1 MAFRRSLLSLALIM
15 LGAAGLFAQQQAAE
29 REMESSIPE
38 LVAFH
43 EVIYPIW
50 HTAYPSKDGKALR
63 GFADQVSTLAQK
75 VYAAELPG
83 ILRDKAEL
91 WKQGVA
97 EFRQAVDGYLA
108 AAKGTDD
115 QALLGAAEALHTKY
129 ERLVRTMAPLTA
141 ELDEFHKLLYIIYH
155 KYLPDKK
162 WAPIKSTAP
171 ELAGLAEPLAG
182 AKLPKR
188 LEARADKYNAAAA
201 ALIQAAKELAAT
213 CQGNDTAAIEA
224 AVLKVHAKYQELE
237 KVFN

>member
-1 MAFRRSLLSLALIM
+1 MAPRKSLLSLALI
-15 LGAAGLFAQQQAAE
+15 LLCAAGLAAQQQAAE
-29 REMESSIPE
+29 RETESSIPE

-43 EVIYPIW
+43 EIIYPIW
-50 HTAYPSKDGKALR
+50 HTAYPTKDTKALR
-63 GFADQVSTLAQK
+63 GFADQVNTLAQK

-97 EFRQAVDGYLA
+97 EFRQAVEAYLA
-108 AAKGTDD
+108 ASKGTDD
-115 QALLGAAEALHTKY
+115 QALLGAAEALHAKY
-129 ERLVRTMAPLTA
+129 EMLVRTMAPLTP

-162 WAPIKSTAP
+162 WPPIKSTAP
-171 ELAGLAEPLAG
+171 ELVGLAEPLAA

-188 LEARADKYNAAAA
+188 LEARADKYKAAAA
-201 ALIQAAKELAAT
+201 ALTQAAKELALK

-224 AVLKVHAKYQELE
+224 GILKVHTKYQELE